1 MEKIENLGSKKRG
14 YDQEEFN
21 RIKYRLMTLHQE
33 RIETSLIHGEPIM
46 LSVQEMQDL
55 SEFMNTFLYD

>member
-1 MEKIENLGSKKRG
+1 MGKVRE

-33 RIETSLIHGEPIM
+33 RVETSLMHGEPIM
-46 LSVQEMQDL
+46 LNVQEMQDL
-55 SEFMNTFLYD
+55 SEFMNIFLYD